1 MSWGPG
7 FFYYECPRC
16 GKKFKYAQ
24 DLMADFGDAFGR
36 CPDCAAMGT
45 YVYDGPRRK
54 DDADYP
60 EVED

>member
-7 FFYYECPRC
+7 FFYYQCSAC

-24 DLMADFGDAFGR
+24 DMIPEFGADFGK
-36 CPDCAAMGT
+36 CPVCGTMGT
-45 YVYDGPRRK
+45 YIKDGPRGT
-54 DDADYP
+54 DDADYY